1 MLVAGEQEK
10 WLTAVT
16 TSMNVDCNVT
26 ETCIQLL
33 LSIRA
38 YQLPFVPDFYINSND
53 SKKYTVYNF
62 SPLKFVKTCLST
74 GWSL

>member
-10 WLTAVT
+10 WLSVVRTA
-16 TSMNVDCNVT
+16 MNVDCYVT
-26 ETCIQLL
+26 EACIQLL
-33 LSIRA
+33 LSIRP

-53 SKKYTVYNF
+53 RKKHTVYNF
-62 SPLKFVKTCLST
+62 GPLKFDKTRLSA